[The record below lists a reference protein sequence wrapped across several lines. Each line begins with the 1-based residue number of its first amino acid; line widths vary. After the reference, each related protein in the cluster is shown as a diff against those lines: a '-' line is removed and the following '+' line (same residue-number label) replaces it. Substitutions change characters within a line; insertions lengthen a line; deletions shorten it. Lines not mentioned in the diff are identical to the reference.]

1 MYEGSTL
8 AIQGNS
14 VSPQSLELMSRP
26 TRKQA
31 ELQIERV
38 VANGLAANAREQ
50 VRALLTQTALQNVGA
65 LSAIEAHLITVA
77 PLGSPRYQSIVD
89 AYAIGAAQMI
99 MRW

>member
-1 MYEGSTL
+1 MNDSSTL

-14 VSPQSLELMSRP
+14 VGPQSLEFMSRHI
-26 TRKQA
+26 RKQA
-31 ELQIERV
+31 EQQIDRV